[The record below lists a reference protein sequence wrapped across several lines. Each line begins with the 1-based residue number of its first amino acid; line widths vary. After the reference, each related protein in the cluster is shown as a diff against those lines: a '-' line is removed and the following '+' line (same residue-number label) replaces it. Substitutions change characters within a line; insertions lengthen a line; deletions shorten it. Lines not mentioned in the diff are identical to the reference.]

1 MLNRRLQ
8 KVGGFLRSKLKKAVR
23 TDCFLL
29 VRKWDVICILS
40 AYSANNGVE
49 R

>member
-1 MLNRRLQ
+1 MLTAGCITPA
-8 KVGGFLRSKLKKAVR
+8 VFLRSKLKKAVR
-23 TDCFLL
+23 ADCFLL

>member
-1 MLNRRLQ
+1 MPSA
-8 KVGGFLRSKLKKAVR
+8 GFIKPAFFYAKKKAVR
-23 TDCFLL
+23 ADCFLL

>member
-1 MLNRRLQ
+1 MLNRRLHNAS
-8 KVGGFLRSKLKKAVR
+8 GFLRSKLKKAVR
-23 TDCFLL
+23 ADCFLL
-29 VRKWDVICILS
+29 VRKWDVSILY

>member
-1 MLNRRLQ
+1 MLTASFIKLA
-8 KVGGFLRSKLKKAVR
+8 VFLRSKLKKAVCA
-23 TDCFLL
+23 DCFLL

>member
-1 MLNRRLQ
+1 MLNRRLHNA
-8 KVGGFLRSKLKKAVR
+8 GGFLRSKLKKTVR
-23 TDCFLL
+23 ADCFLL